1 MRRGR
6 KWGERSSLNGPP
18 AADVFSCGF
27 YPRLWRRVPVSGLL
41 LPSTP
46 QVPSVGQ
53 RKAAR
58 KRRHRGS
65 EVCPTLTLPFCEQ
78 GAPARSWY
86 SGVLSS
92 AAANSKATWTPEP
105 RIPNTQT
112 SRPHQS
118 GFSREKEQERRIER
132 QKFTL
137 RNWLTGSWRDGKPQK
152 TQGVKTNNGNRVYS
166 EGRKPEGPP
175 HRRLSQEDAYFTT
188 GRRTFS
194 LPSNRSSQ

>member
-65 EVCPTLTLPFCEQ
+65 EVCPTLTLPLCEQ

-92 AAANSKATWTPEP
+92 AAANSKATWSPGTA
-105 RIPNTQT
+105 NSKYTN
-112 SRPHQS
+112 QS
-118 GFSREKEQERRIER
+118 AALVRLLQRKRTGETDRKIEIYSKELAHWIM
-132 QKFTL
+132 
-137 RNWLTGSWRDGKPQK
+137 
-152 TQGVKTNNGNRVYS
+152 
-166 EGRKPEGPP
+166 EGRQASK
-175 HRRLSQEDAYFTT
+175 DA
-188 GRRTFS
+188 GCE
-194 LPSNRSSQ
+194 NE